1 MKINVKAIANSF
13 FFTNKERKENYK
25 LYSNKCL
32 FGECHPE
39 FEHDC
44 NDQKMFNKM
53 FSDDNMIS

>member
-1 MKINVKAIANSF
+1 MKINIKAIANSF
-13 FFTNKERKENYK
+13 FFSNKERKENYK

-44 NDQKMFNKM
+44 EEEKRIS
-53 FSDDNMIS
+53 SDGFFE